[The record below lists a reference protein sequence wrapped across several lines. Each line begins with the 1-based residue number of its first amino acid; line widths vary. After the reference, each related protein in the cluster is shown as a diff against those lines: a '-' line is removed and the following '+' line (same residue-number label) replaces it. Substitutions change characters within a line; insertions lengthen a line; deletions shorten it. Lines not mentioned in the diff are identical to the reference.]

1 MASAKYIK
9 NKRSEYISIRAEK
22 GSLKVTPRE
31 ADEILA
37 DLQIMY
43 TREVYGK
50 PRATSREERARELYL
65 YGNSVTE
72 TKNE

>member
-1 MASAKYIK
+1 MASVKSIK
-9 NKRSEYISIRAEK
+9 VEGSEYILIKAKK
-22 GSLKVTPRE
+22 GSLRVTPKE

-50 PRATSREERARELYL
+50 PRATSEEEKARELYL
-65 YGNSVTE
+65 YGG
-72 TKNE
+72 

>member
-1 MASAKYIK
+1 MASAKSIK
-9 NKRSEYISIRAEK
+9 IEGSEYISIRAQK

-43 TREVYGK
+43 TREAYGK
-50 PRATSREERARELYL
+50 PRATSKEEIARELYL
-65 YGNSVTE
+65 YGNSGTE

>member
-1 MASAKYIK
+1 MASAKSIK
-9 NKRSEYISIRAEK
+9 IKGSEYISIRAEK
-22 GSLKVTPRE
+22 GSLRVTPRE

-43 TREVYGK
+43 TREAYGK
-50 PRATSREERARELYL
+50 PRATSKEERARELYL
-65 YGNSVTE
+65 YGRTE